1 MLCSMPDP
9 IDNHRPSR
17 RESLAWMLA
26 ISVVWIAVYAG
37 CNWITSLRTGVG
49 AVQFGWERRIPF
61 IPWLIVPYMSID
73 LFFIAAPFVCVS
85 RRQLHVLAARLI
97 AATAV
102 AGFFFLSVPLT
113 LAVQRPSLDGWLGAI
128 YEVLKTG
135 DRPFNMFP
143 SLHAAL
149 LLLIWPVYHRATRGP
164 LRAAVYAWFAL
175 IMASLLPV
183 YQHHAIDV
191 IGGVL
196 LAALCVVA
204 FPEAPGLYRLHG
216 GRRARIGA
224 RYAAAAVPPIAL
236 GIAIGPWGVA
246 PGWVGGALA
255 LIACGYFFA
264 GTSIFRKSGG
274 RLHAGSRVLLAP
286 YLLGLRATR
295 RYWARRSQH
304 PWSRITESLIVGRR
318 PTGTEAR
325 ALAADI
331 AGVIDLTAE
340 HDERDAF
347 LGLPYLNI
355 QIMDLTPPSVEHCR
369 AATEFIR
376 AHAGRGTVFVHCGLG
391 YSRSAAI
398 AAAHL
403 IAAGLARSADEAI
416 GMVRRLHPP
425 ARLGAEDE
433 LALRAF
439 LDSIRPGGAFAPP
452 TP

>member
-1 MLCSMPDP
+1 MPDP

-26 ISVVWIAVYAG
+26 ISGVWIAVYAG
-37 CNWITSLRTGVG
+37 CNWITSHRTGVG
-49 AVQFGWERRIPF
+49 VVQFAWERRIPF

-73 LFFIAAPFVCVS
+73 LFFVAAPFACTS
-85 RRQLHVLAARLI
+85 RRQLHVLAARLV
-97 AATAV
+97 AATAI

-113 LAVQRPSLDGWLGAI
+113 LAEQRPTLDGWLGAI
-128 YEVLKTG
+128 YEVLKAG

-149 LLLIWPVYHRATRGP
+149 LLLIWPVYHRATAGP
-164 LRAAVYAWFAL
+164 LRAVVYAWFVL
-175 IMASLLPV
+175 IMGSLLPV

-191 IGGVL
+191 IGGVV
-196 LAALCVVA
+196 LAALCIVA
-204 FPEAPGLYRLHG
+204 FPEASGPYRLYR

-224 RYAAAAVPPIAL
+224 RYAAAAVPPVAL
-236 GIAIGPWGVA
+236 GIALGPWGA
-246 PGWVGGALA
+246 IPGWVGGALA
-255 LIACGYFFA
+255 LVACAYLFA

-274 RLHAGSRVLLAP
+274 RLHAGSRLLLAP

-295 RYWARRSQH
+295 RYWAHRTRHS
-304 PWSRITESLIVGRR
+304 WSRISDSLTIGRR
-318 PTGTEAR
+318 PTRTEAR

-355 QIMDLTPPSVEHCR
+355 QVLDLTPPSVEHCR
-369 AATEFIR
+369 AATEFIS
-376 AHAGRGTVFVHCGLG
+376 AHADRGTVFVHCGLG

-403 IAAGLARSADEAI
+403 LASGLARTADEAVR
-416 GMVRRLHPP
+416 MVRRLHPP
-425 ARLGAEDE
+425 AQLNADDE
-433 LALRAF
+433 RALCAY
-439 LDSIRPGGAFAPP
+439 LNSIRPAGASSPP
-452 TP
+452 TL